1 MMLILAIA
9 LGFFLDALIGDPEG
23 VWHPVCL
30 MGAMISKIEKFFR
43 SLPLS
48 KSGQRFAG
56 VLLWIAVCSVSFLVP
71 YIILEFLFR
80 IHPWIH
86 FVVNVIFCYQIFAR
100 KCLADAGRYVRKEL
114 KKSLEDGRKA
124 VARYVGR
131 DTSELSEEG
140 VIKAAVETI
149 AENTTDGVVAPFIF
163 MLIGGAPLGFLYKA
177 VNTLDSMIGY
187 KNEKYRY
194 LGWFSAKMDDIFN
207 FLPARIAAVC
217 MMAAAGMLKFDT
229 VNAKR
234 IFQRDRFNHKSP
246 NSAQTE
252 SVCAGALHIQLGGD
266 AKYFGEYVKKP
277 TIGDNDR
284 KIVSSDIERASD
296 LMTTTSVFVILL
308 GIAIKLAL
316 TGTSI

>member
-1 MMLILAIA
+1 MMLVLAII
-9 LGFFLDALIGDPEG
+9 LGFFLDSLIGDPEG
-23 VWHPVCL
+23 MWHPVCTI
-30 MGAMISKIEKFFR
+30 GAIISKIEKFFR
-43 SLPLS
+43 RLPLS

-56 VLLWIAVCSVSFLVP
+56 ILLWIIVCSISYLVP

-80 IHPWIH
+80 IHPWMH

-124 VARYVGR
+124 ISRYVGR
-131 DTSELSEEG
+131 DTSELSKEG

-177 VNTLDSMIGY
+177 VNTLDSMVGY
-187 KNEKYRY
+187 KNEKYQY

-217 MMAAAGMLKFDT
+217 MMAAAGMLKYDT
-229 VNAKR
+229 VNARR

-266 AKYFGEYVKKP
+266 AKYFGQYVKKP
-277 TIGDNDR
+277 TIGDDDR
-284 KIVSSDIERASD
+284 QIVSTDIERASD
-296 LMTTTSVFVILL
+296 LMTATSVFVILL

>member
-9 LGFFLDALIGDPEG
+9 LGFFLDALIGDPERL
-23 VWHPVCL
+23 WHPVCAI
-30 MGAMISKIEKFFR
+30 GALISKIEKFFR
-43 SLPLS
+43 RLPLS
-48 KSGQRFAG
+48 KSGQCFAG
-56 VLLWIAVCSVSFLVP
+56 ALLWIIVCTISFLVP
-71 YIILEFLFR
+71 YIILQFLMR
-80 IHPWIH
+80 IHPWVH

-100 KCLADAGRYVRKEL
+100 KSLADAGRHVRTEL

-149 AENTTDGVVAPFIF
+149 AENTTDGVIAPLIF

-177 VNTLDSMIGY
+177 VNTLDSMVGY
-187 KNEKYRY
+187 KNEKYMY

-207 FLPARIAAVC
+207 FFPARIAAVG

-229 VNAKR
+229 LNAKR

-266 AKYFGEYVKKP
+266 AKYFGQYVKKP

-284 KIVSSDIERASD
+284 RIVSSDIERASD
-296 LMTTTSVFVILL
+296 LMTTASVFALLL
-308 GIAIKLAL
+308 GAAIKLAL
-316 TGTSI
+316 TGTAV

>member
-9 LGFFLDALIGDPEG
+9 LGFFLDCLIGDPEG
-23 VWHPVCL
+23 LWHPVCAI
-30 MGAMISKIEKFFR
+30 GAIISKIEKFFR

-56 VLLWIAVCSVSFLVP
+56 IIIWIIVCTISFLVP

-100 KCLADAGRYVRKEL
+100 RCLADAGRYVRREL

-140 VIKAAVETI
+140 VIKATVETI

-187 KNEKYRY
+187 KNQKYQY

-284 KIVSSDIERASD
+284 KVVSSDIERASD
-296 LMTTTSVFVILL
+296 LMTATSVFVILL

-316 TGTSI
+316 TGT

>member
-1 MMLILAIA
+1 
-9 LGFFLDALIGDPEG
+9 
-23 VWHPVCL
+23 
-30 MGAMISKIEKFFR
+30 
-43 SLPLS
+43 
-48 KSGQRFAG
+48 
-56 VLLWIAVCSVSFLVP
+56 
-71 YIILEFLFR
+71 
-80 IHPWIH
+80 
-86 FVVNVIFCYQIFAR
+86 
-100 KCLADAGRYVRKEL
+100 
-114 KKSLEDGRKA
+114 
-124 VARYVGR
+124 
-131 DTSELSEEG
+131 
-140 VIKAAVETI
+140 
-149 AENTTDGVVAPFIF
+149 
-163 MLIGGAPLGFLYKA
+163 
-177 VNTLDSMIGY
+177 
-187 KNEKYRY
+187 
-194 LGWFSAKMDDIFN
+194 
-207 FLPARIAAVC
+207 
-217 MMAAAGMLKFDT
+217 MAAAGMLKFDT